1 MDAAVTV
8 KEDEHAELIALR
20 AKVAELEQ
28 KVAYFQKQLFG
39 RKSEQ
44 TLDPNQ
50 MSLFIDEFEA
60 AQAAL
65 KAANEAQAKKTH
77 VKGLRAQA
85 KERQREITP

>member
-77 VKGLRAQA
+77 VKELRAQA